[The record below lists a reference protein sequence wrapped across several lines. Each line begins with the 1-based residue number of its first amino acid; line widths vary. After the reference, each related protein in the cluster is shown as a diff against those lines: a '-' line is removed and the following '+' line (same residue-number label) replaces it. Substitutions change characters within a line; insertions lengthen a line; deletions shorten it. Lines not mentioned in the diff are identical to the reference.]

1 MAFPRLPGQ
10 NAAVD
15 DAELLHRFQFAVCAA
30 FHYLFPQLSMGLAPL
45 LVLARRWSRT
55 DAVAGTFVQT
65 WTRLFALTF
74 VFGVVTGIPLQ
85 FLIGASFAPF
95 AASAGEIFGQVLGLE
110 VTFAFFVESLAIGVL
125 LYGGKQVGHRGL
137 FVAAIL
143 VWIGS
148 WLSGLFVVAANAWM
162 QHPVGHRVLD
172 DGSFEL
178 VSLGALLANP
188 WFLSQIAHTLA
199 GTLLTGGAVVAS
211 AGALRLLS
219 GRREEL
225 GRFELRVGVPTALA
239 ACLLLGLSGDR
250 QAQQVAQH
258 QPVTLA
264 AMEGLFETEDGAPLI
279 LVGQPNMRELRLDN
293 PIALPDVLSFLTH
306 RRWSAEVKGLDA
318 FPRDEW
324 PTQVPLLYYAYH
336 IMVGLGTLLGLAYG
350 LGGWRLWKG
359 RLFADRRLLWLLLL
373 LAPFPYIANIS
384 GWLVAELGRQPWTVH
399 GLLRT
404 SDAVSQGVSSGN
416 ALFSLLGFL
425 GTYGALA
432 LLYAVLWVREVS
444 R

>member
-1 MAFPRLPGQ
+1 
-10 NAAVD
+10 VD
-15 DAELLHRFQFAVCAA
+15 DVELLHRLQFAVCAA
-30 FHYLFPQLSMGLAPL
+30 FHYLFPQLSMGLAFL
-45 LVLARRWSRT
+45 LVLARRRARS
-55 DAVAGTFVQT
+55 DAAAEAFVQT

-95 AASAGEIFGQVLGLE
+95 AASAGEIFGQALGLE

-125 LYGGKQVGHRGL
+125 LYGGDREGHRGR
-137 FVAAIL
+137 FVAAVL
-143 VWIGS
+143 VWVGS
-148 WLSGLFVVAANAWM
+148 WLSGVFVVAANAWM
-162 QHPVGHRVLD
+162 QHPVGHRLLA
-172 DGSFEL
+172 DGTFEL
-178 VSLGALLANP
+178 DSLGALFANP
-188 WFLSQIAHTLA
+188 WFLPQISHTLA

-211 AGALRLLS
+211 VGALRLLS
-219 GRREEL
+219 ERRVEQ
-225 GRFELRVGVPTALA
+225 GRFELRLGIPTALI
-239 ACLLLGLSGDR
+239 ACLLLGLSGD
-250 QAQQVAQH
+250 QQGQQVALH
-258 QPVTLA
+258 QPATLA
-264 AMEGLFETEDGAPLI
+264 AMEGLFETEEGAPLVLI
-279 LVGQPNMRELRLDN
+279 GQPNMREQRLDN
-293 PIALPDVLSFLTH
+293 PIELPRVLSFLTH
-306 RRWSAEVKGLDA
+306 KRWGARVQGLDA

-336 IMVGLGTLLGLAYG
+336 IMVGLGTLLCAAYA
-350 LGGWRLWKG
+350 LGAWRLWRG
-359 RLFADRRLLWLLLL
+359 RLFGDQRLLWLLLL
-373 LAPFPYIANIS
+373 LAPFPYIANTA

-404 SDAVSQGVSSGN
+404 SDAVSQHVSSGN